1 MKNFRA
7 KLKVMLTGCLLLS
20 LAMTFAQVKWEV
32 ASWQRAMGSH
42 RALIQV
48 DEKADMVAVTIPW
61 RRSDSDAEKRNL
73 ILVDLTT
80 GKRIINFATTPF
92 NREEIELLFEPATIP
107 GKYAFYYLW
116 YLSYNS
122 TTY

>member
-20 LAMTFAQVKWEV
+20 LATTFAQVKWEV

-73 ILVDLTT
+73 ILVDLLYSD
-80 GKRIINFATTPF
+80 INQSQHIRDCDSGSDP
-92 NREEIELLFEPATIP
+92 
-107 GKYAFYYLW
+107 
-116 YLSYNS
+116 
-122 TTY
+122 